1 MLNFVFIILIVI
13 MLLTEP
19 NTLLI
24 KKALIQGPRRGLW
37 KKKTVNL
44 LKYISRYEK
53 YIHGIIVLPRV

>member
-1 MLNFVFIILIVI
+1 MLNFVFIMKVI

-37 KKKTVNL
+37 KKIVNL
-44 LKYISRYEK
+44 LKYISKYEK
-53 YIHGIIVLPRV
+53 YIHRIIVVG